1 MTLKHLPKVSFDPNI
16 PIFMQIMDYVKKL
29 VVRGILKPG
38 EKVPSVREMALFLG
52 VNPNTVQKAY
62 EELEDQGVLVTRRG
76 QGNFIAEDEGLV
88 LKLKSEMLE
97 EILKKF
103 KRELEELGLSKE
115 EIKELLKELE
125 I

>member
-62 EELEDQGVLVTRRG
+62 EELEDEGVLLTRRG